1 MTKTVDYDK
10 IATLLSKCENVS
22 LALFSVDIYREHPLC
37 SIVLLLAEVYDTI
50 NQFQQTYS

>member
-1 MTKTVDYDK
+1 
-10 IATLLSKCENVS
+10 VS

-37 SIVLLLAEVYDTI
+37 TIVLLLAEVYHTI